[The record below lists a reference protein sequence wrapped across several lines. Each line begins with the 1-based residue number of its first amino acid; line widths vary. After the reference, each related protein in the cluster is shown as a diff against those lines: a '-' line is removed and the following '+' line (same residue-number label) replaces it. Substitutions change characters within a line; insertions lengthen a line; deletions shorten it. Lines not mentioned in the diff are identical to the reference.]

1 MKISNRD
8 WVQLSAYL
16 DGELSVRE
24 ANKLESRLA
33 AEQGLRAALK
43 DLQSTKQILSRT
55 PRIKVPRNFTLTPQQ
70 VGVKHARSAAV
81 GYSWAA
87 AVLSLLF
94 VAVVVVDLGTGNS
107 KGALSMDMAARSEQI
122 LPEAAM
128 EAAPSDT
135 QGEEPALLAADEAIE
150 SENAADQGAEPVQE
164 AAAPAAE
171 EATAGEEGLAMDSDL
186 QNGATQDQ
194 AQEQAKSAPQETGSV
209 GELAIEEESELQTQD
224 ETGLAAPPSQEPEVE
239 RYYEVP
245 EEEIPKTVG
254 RSTSAWYRIL
264 EILLALGAIG
274 FASTAWM
281 KRRRKF

>member
-24 ANKLESRLA
+24 AKKLEDRLTAEPGLLA
-33 AEQGLRAALK
+33 ALEDLR
-43 DLQSTKQILSRT
+43 STKQILSRT
-55 PRIKVPRNFTLTPQQ
+55 PKLRVPRNFTLTSQQ
-70 VGVKHARSAAV
+70 VGVKRARSASV

-94 VAVVVVDLGTGNS
+94 VAVVVVDFGTGYS
-107 KGALSMDMAARSEQI
+107 KGALSVDMAPRSEQI

-128 EAAPSDT
+128 EAAPAVTEGDT
-135 QGEEPALLAADEAIE
+135 ALLAADEAIE
-150 SENAADQGAEPVQE
+150 SGNAADQETEPVQE

-171 EATAGEEGLAMDSDL
+171 EVTAGEEGLAMESDL
-186 QNGATQDQ
+186 QNGATQDLVL
-194 AQEQAKSAPQETGSV
+194 EQAKTAPQETGSV
-209 GELAIEEESELQTQD
+209 DELVVEEELETQD
-224 ETGLAAPPSQEPEVE
+224 ETGLGAAPSQESEVE

-245 EEEIPKTVG
+245 VEEIPQPVD
-254 RSTSAWYRIL
+254 RSTAAWYRII

-274 FASTAWM
+274 FASAAWI
-281 KRRRKF
+281 RRRGR